1 MTLCVKIECLKL
13 LLQLELERS
22 FYFIPKKVQ
31 GTHSAIHVI
40 QAHYLFTKMSEL
52 NNILTNSI
60 KKLFPRKLKPDKP
73 SQTCEMCLK
82 LLLNSSSSTFN
93 LSEKTMKVLLNSVLL
108 APLKI
113 NCCSLILCEECS
125 TAVAKLSDLFAQM
138 ETLSNQF
145 NELRRR
151 VGKQLISTA
160 LNLPHTNLND
170 WEKQVRDVEH
180 IVPSCL
186 NRSGNL
192 HRNGNTILQADN
204 SINSPNEIAGEE
216 DRAYL
221 IQVIYLFKSSIVL
234 NSIIY
239 NTSSSYVRRLPL
251 LRSAKILIIS
261 HLKRFQKLNQMII

>member
-1 MTLCVKIECLKL
+1 
-13 LLQLELERS
+13 
-22 FYFIPKKVQ
+22 
-31 GTHSAIHVI
+31 
-40 QAHYLFTKMSEL
+40 MSEL
-52 NNILTNSI
+52 KNVLTISI
-60 KKLFPRKLKPDKP
+60 NKLFSRKLTQNKRSK
-73 SQTCEMCLK
+73 TCEMCLK
-82 LLLNSSSSTFN
+82 LLLNSSSATFN

-138 ETLSNQF
+138 ESLSNQF
-145 NELRRR
+145 NELRRS

-160 LNLPHTNLND
+160 LNLSHIDLND

-192 HRNGNTILQADN
+192 QHNGNTILQADN

-216 DRAYL
+216 DRANL
-221 IQVIYLFKSSIVL
+221 IQVNYLTF
-234 NSIIY
+234 
-239 NTSSSYVRRLPL
+239 R
-251 LRSAKILIIS
+251 
-261 HLKRFQKLNQMII
+261 